1 MKYFRLLALTVFA
14 AVASVGGC
22 ATGTASSTTSTG
34 AKAST
39 GRTLANQQPGQQF
52 SQQYGSTG
60 SPQAKA
66 FTTAQKQQ
74 KPLLPRIQDDFA
86 ELDDTV
92 SLPPVT
98 AGISDKF
105 LMTTLEH
112 ARQQY
117 LRALSFVNKNDT
129 ARAAKLFETSVET
142 LNKIADFPKIEEHQD
157 FTDLLQMVIEDYEKY
172 IRSIDNLSESSPFFV
187 LRDKFFQEVDKD
199 ALPYNEL
206 AFTRND
212 RDRPSRQQVVPL
224 VLPESGSALVQAIG
238 MKNVQLQVPMTD
250 NEIVQKTMEF
260 FTNEGGRRYFQKWM
274 QRAGRWF
281 PMMRRIAREEG
292 APEEIAYLA
301 MIESGLSNNAVS
313 WAKAVGM
320 WQFIKSTGELYGL
333 EAGYWYDERRDP
345 EKATRAAMRHLRDL
359 YNEFGDWHL
368 ALAAYNCGVGGVR
381 RAIAR
386 SGISNPNYW
395 DIRPKLPRETRNYV
409 PLYLAAAKVCMN
421 PEAYG
426 FVNVPL
432 EEQYRYDTV
441 VVNDSY
447 SFRALAQA
455 ANLPEEAIEEF
466 NPELIQRATPPG
478 MEYEVKLPPGTKNTF
493 LANLDKLSKDEKR
506 SITLHE
512 VGRGETL
519 YSIASKYG
527 VSAQVL
533 ASANGMT
540 GRKKRLYVGMK
551 MKIPTQGKYIE
562 RGDAEED
569 SPAASAPVAG
579 DTKAA
584 KKERSTQEQ
593 EQPQEQ
599 EVASDKSLAAQNT
612 GKEATDKQSSPAK
625 PLSEQPTAEKKAAPS
640 EKPLIPY
647 NTKRI
652 THTVAAGETLYSIAQ
667 RYRVEQSDIRSWN
680 ALPAAS
686 DRLSLG
692 AELTLYV
699 AKSFRDT
706 DKELAKNAEN
716 LKHSASVLVHKVQS
730 GETLAQ
736 IADDYRVSMDEIR
749 TLTGMRSR
757 DKIYV
762 GKVLKIPVTPANAGI
777 AERRRDQE
785 EEQTPPNT
793 NNAVL
798 PAPRTNNTAILH
810 TVKKGETLHQIARAY
825 NVSVADVQEW
835 NPTTK
840 NGHLSVGMELNI
852 RPRDGDKGG
861 GASTT
866 LGSDNPRNNAKETHT
881 TSVKEPSRTEREE
894 QKSAES
900 VPESKLYTV
909 RKGDTLYSLSK
920 KFGLSVSQLL
930 SMNKGLSQNTMS
942 AGQRIRVKE

>member
-14 AVASVGGC
+14 AVASIGGC
-22 ATGTASSTTSTG
+22 ATGTASNTTSTN
-34 AKAST
+34 AKTST
-39 GRTLANQQPGQQF
+39 GRTPVSQQL

-60 SPQAKA
+60 SPQTKA
-66 FTTAQKQQ
+66 LTAAPKQQ
-74 KPLLPRIQDDFA
+74 KPILPRIQDDFA

-98 AGISDKF
+98 AGMSDKF
-105 LMTTLEH
+105 LMTTLEN

-129 ARAAKLFETSVET
+129 VRAAKLFETSVET
-142 LNKIADFPKIEEHQD
+142 LNKIADFPKIEENQD
-157 FTDLLQMVIEDYEKY
+157 FTDLLQMVIDDYEKY

-199 ALPYNEL
+199 AALYNEL
-206 AFTRND
+206 AFTRSD

-224 VLPESGSALVQAIG
+224 VLPESGSSLVQAIG
-238 MKNVQLQVPMTD
+238 MKNVQIQVPMTD
-250 NEIVQKTMEF
+250 NEVVQKTMEF

-333 EAGYWYDERRDP
+333 DAGYWYDERRDP

-395 DIRPKLPRETRNYV
+395 DIRAKLPRETRNYV

-432 EEQYRYDTV
+432 EEQYKYDGV

-506 SITLHE
+506 SVTLHE

-562 RGDAEED
+562 RGDGEED
-569 SPAASAPVAG
+569 TPAASAPVAG
-579 DTKAA
+579 DTKST
-584 KKERSTQEQ
+584 KKERGTQEQ
-593 EQPQEQ
+593 EQTTT
-599 EVASDKSLAAQNT
+599 ADKPLAAQNT
-612 GKEATDKQSSPAK
+612 GKDATDKQSSPAK
-625 PLSEQPTAEKKAAPS
+625 PSSEQSSAEGKIAPA
-640 EKPLIPY
+640 EKPLIP
-647 NTKRI
+647 NNSKKI
-652 THTVAAGETLYSIAQ
+652 IHTVAAGETLYSIAQ
-667 RYRVEQSDIRSWN
+667 RYRVQQTDVRAWN
-680 ALPAAS
+680 ALPGNS

-699 AKSFRDT
+699 AKSFRDS

-716 LKHSASVLVHKVQS
+716 LKNSASVLVHKVQS

-736 IADDYRVSMDEIR
+736 IADDYHVSMDEIR
-749 TLTGMRSR
+749 SLTGMRSR

-762 GKVLKIPVTPANAGI
+762 GKVLKIPVTTANAGI
-777 AERRRDQE
+777 AERRREQE
-785 EEQTPPNT
+785 EEPSSPNT
-793 NNAVL
+793 TKPVP
-798 PAPRTNNTAILH
+798 PAPRTNNETALH
-810 TVKKGETLHQIARAY
+810 TVKKGETLNQIARAY
-825 NVSVADVQEW
+825 NVSIADVQEW
-835 NPTTK
+835 NPATK
-840 NGHLSVGMELNI
+840 NGRLYAGMELNI
-852 RPRDGDKGG
+852 QPRNGDKGG
-861 GASTT
+861 GASAPI
-866 LGSDNPRNNAKETHT
+866 GNDAKRDAKEAN
-881 TSVKEPSRTEREE
+881 KESGKESSSTERA
-894 QKSAES
+894 QQQPSTSAES

-909 RKGDTLYSLSK
+909 RKGDTVYSLSK

-930 SMNKGLSQNTMS
+930 SMNKGLSQNTIGI
-942 AGQRIRVKE
+942 GQRIRVKE